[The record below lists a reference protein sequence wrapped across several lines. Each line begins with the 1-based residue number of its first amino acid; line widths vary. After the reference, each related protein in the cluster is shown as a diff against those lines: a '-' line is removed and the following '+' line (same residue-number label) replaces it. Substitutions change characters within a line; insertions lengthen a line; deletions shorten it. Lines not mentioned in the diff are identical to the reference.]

1 MNGQGKGKL
10 NMPRTNLIVNL
21 PGFTIKKVSG
31 YNPLILDLHYKRK
44 SVCIFCG
51 HKRLRKKSSFVRT
64 VRHESIG
71 YRVTHLRF
79 KAYKFHCG
87 KCLRYFNQ
95 RFEGIGK
102 YQRATE
108 RFHQQIFNQHT
119 LGVSQTDLSKNFK
132 IGKATIERWYH
143 QGYAREHQETNNR
156 ICPTVLGIDEHFF
169 SKRQGYATTL
179 CDLRK
184 NRIFDV
190 VKGRS
195 GKQLTDYLDRLSGKE
210 NVRVICMDLSSTYRK
225 IVQRY
230 FPKAKIVADRFHV
243 IRLLNHM
250 CLQSYQEID
259 PQMKYQR
266 GLLAALRTNPENL
279 SEIRLV
285 KRDAY
290 LHNQPIINAIYQF
303 KQQIHKLLMK
313 KTMQKR
319 RCKRYIPIFLNMIQK
334 LKESPFKRLVTLGKT
349 LYQWREEIVCMWR
362 FTKNNGI
369 TEGFHRKMK
378 LIQRRAYGFRNF
390 ENYRLRVRVLCS

>member
-1 MNGQGKGKL
+1 
-10 NMPRTNLIVNL
+10 MPRTNLIVNL

-31 YNPLILDLHYKRK
+31 YNPLTLELEYRK
-44 SVCIFCG
+44 KEFCIFCG
-51 HKRLRKKSSFVRT
+51 HKRLRKKSSFIRT
-64 VRHESIG
+64 IRHESIG
-71 YRVTHLRF
+71 HRTTQLRF
-79 KAYKFHCG
+79 KAYKFHCI

-102 YQRATE
+102 HQRATE
-108 RFHQQIFNQHT
+108 RFQQQIFELHT
-119 LGVSQTDLSKNFK
+119 RGVSQKDLSRDFK

-143 QGYAREHQETNNR
+143 QGYLREYQEISNQV
-156 ICPTVLGIDEHFF
+156 CPTVLGIDEHFF
-169 SKRQGYATTL
+169 NKREGYATTF

-190 VKGRS
+190 VKGKS
-195 GKQLTDYLDRLSGKE
+195 GRQLTDYLNALPGKE
-210 NVRVICMDLSSTYRK
+210 NVRVICMDLSSTYRH

-259 PQMKYQR
+259 PAMKYQR

-279 SEIRLV
+279 TEKRLA
-285 KRDAY
+285 KRDEY
-290 LHNQPIINAIYQF
+290 LKQQPIISAIYEF
-303 KQQIHKLLMK
+303 KQKIHRLLMK
-313 KTMQKR
+313 KTMQKK
-319 RCKRYIPIFLNMIQK
+319 RCRKYIPIFLNIIKQ
-334 LKESPFKRLVTLGKT
+334 LKESPFQRLQTLGKT
-349 LYQWREEIVCMWR
+349 LYQWREEIVRMWR